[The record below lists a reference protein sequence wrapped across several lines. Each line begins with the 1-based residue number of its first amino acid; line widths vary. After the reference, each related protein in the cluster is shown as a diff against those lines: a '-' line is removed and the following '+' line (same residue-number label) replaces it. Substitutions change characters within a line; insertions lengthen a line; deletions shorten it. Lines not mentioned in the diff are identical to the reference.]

1 MDTSG
6 STPADNPKTSPHPD
20 CPVQERQVLKCF
32 EPEGYGPYGR
42 QKEAVR
48 DAYEDFVNG
57 AFYAVDMTS
66 DLAELSRFTSDDAHL
81 TNVITSTSP
90 ELPDS
95 PSLREAL
102 VRVI

>member
-1 MDTSG
+1 MGNMVDEKKNT
-6 STPADNPKTSPHPD
+6 
-20 CPVQERQVLKCF
+20 
-32 EPEGYGPYGR
+32 
-42 QKEAVR
+42 
-48 DAYEDFVNG
+48 YEDFVNG

-102 VRVI
+102 ARPE